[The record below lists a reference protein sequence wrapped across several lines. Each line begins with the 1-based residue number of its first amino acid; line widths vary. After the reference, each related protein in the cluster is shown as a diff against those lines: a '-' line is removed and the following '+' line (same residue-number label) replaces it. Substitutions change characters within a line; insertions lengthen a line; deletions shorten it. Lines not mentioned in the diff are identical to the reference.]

1 MEKEEEGILEN
12 VVEEQIKSRFLEFM
26 KDYERDNK
34 VYTEIVPNCKKKI
47 LQKIILGKIDKDS
60 IVVTDFWKGYS
71 GLIDVGYGKHIRLNH
86 KKGVWTDG
94 RGHI

>member
-1 MEKEEEGILEN
+1 M
-12 VVEEQIKSRFLEFM
+12 
-26 KDYERDNK
+26 
-34 VYTEIVPNCKKKI
+34 